1 MKVINNWQKGIFGT
15 LITCLFTSGLAL
27 PTFAQV
33 ISDGT
38 TRTIVNPNGKNFTIL
53 NGTEKGQNLFHS
65 FSNFSV
71 PTDGSA
77 TFDLVNTPNIKT
89 IFSRVT
95 GGNISHIDGLI
106 QTLNSH
112 HPVSLFLMNPNGIM
126 FGANASLNISG
137 SFVGTTAESIK
148 FADGTE
154 FSAKDTSTRPILTM
168 SVPVGLQLG
177 VDAGSIR
184 AKGKPILNFL
194 PALQNPQNPSDFLQ
208 SFKAQT
214 VALIGKE
221 IDFDS
226 AIISNPDGRFEL
238 WALKNAELGLN
249 NQTGLQI
256 SSPISADWG
265 TVTLRKSSLVN
276 TDGFNGGAI
285 NIRGRGLTIKEGAG
299 ISSATNGSRGKGQ
312 GITVKTTEYV
322 ELLGV
327 NDPLN
332 YPTPGIFTSVFASDA
347 KAGNITVE
355 TPSLR
360 IANGG
365 WLQSVNFGFVVLDNT
380 KPPIPIRDSS
390 TGNITV
396 RAQDVE
402 VKGYNPFPFINPETK
417 ELFFRPSAIT
427 TLVTGGENNNSG
439 NITIVADRVW
449 LLKGGRIST
458 DLLGFVPLT
467 TGKAGDI
474 SIRSTESLEISGTT
488 PDGFTSAVISSIQQF
503 ARGQGG
509 NISITTGRL
518 AISNG
523 GSVSSALGGLSEDNK
538 IPGALGGQGQAGNIK
553 IRAKDVEVSNPVI
566 DSVSNSVSGIT
577 VAVSEKSIGQGG
589 NIKLTADNL
598 RVFNGG
604 QIISSSSGQG
614 NAGNLDL
621 QVKNIDVQGVSPNL
635 VNGQYLKSAISASS
649 TTGFDAGTV
658 KITANNLLVHDQA
671 EITVSNT
678 GMGDAGNLRINA
690 KNIVLDHHGSLR
702 SEVKGGSQGN
712 IIIQV
717 DDTLVLRRNSNI
729 TTNASGSSTGGNISI
744 TADSIVAVPGENSD
758 IFANAV
764 LGSGGNIQITAQ
776 GIFGLTFRAQ
786 PTGESDITAS
796 SQYGVNGTVDINNV
810 GVDPNSGLIELPSN
824 VTDPSQKIAS
834 GCAENQSSSFIATGR
849 GGIPE
854 NPSSDI
860 GSVHAWSDLRDISAY
875 RKKKALQAQIPPSSG
890 NVVQATSWH
899 RNAQGQVVLFADQSS
914 GHEQPYVT
922 CAAFAKIE

>member
-1 MKVINNWQKGIFGT
+1 MRVISSWQKGIFGT

-33 ISDGT
+33 TSDGT
-38 TRTIVNPNGKNFTIL
+38 TGTIVNPNGNNFTIL
-53 NGTEKGQNLFHS
+53 NGTAKGQNLFHS

-95 GGNISHIDGLI
+95 GENISHIDGLI
-106 QTLNSH
+106 QTLNSSN
-112 HPVSLFLMNPNGIM
+112 PVSLFLMNPNGIM

-177 VDAGSIR
+177 VDAGSIK
-184 AKGKPILNFL
+184 AQGKPILNFL
-194 PALQNPQNPSDFLQ
+194 PDPQNPENPSNFPQ
-208 SFKAQT
+208 IFKAQT
-214 VALIGKE
+214 VALVGKD
-221 IDFDS
+221 IDFNS

-238 WALKNAELGLN
+238 LALKNAELGLN
-249 NQTGLQI
+249 NQAGLQI
-256 SSPISADWG
+256 TSPISADWG
-265 TVTLRKSSLVN
+265 TITLRKSSHLD
-276 TDGFNGGAI
+276 TTGFNGGAI

-299 ISSATNGSRGKGQ
+299 ISSATNGSRGKGK
-312 GITVKTTEYV
+312 GITVTTTEFV

-327 NDPLN
+327 SDPLN
-332 YPTPGIFTSVFASDA
+332 YATPGIFTSVFASNA
-347 KAGNITVE
+347 QAGDITVE

-365 WLQSVNFGFVVLDNT
+365 WLQSVNFGFNFFNGT
-380 KPPIPIRDSS
+380 PIRNSK

-402 VKGYNPFPFINPETK
+402 VKGYNPFPFDFFGTQS
-417 ELFFRPSAIT
+417 FRPSAIT

-439 NITIVADRVW
+439 NITIEADRVRV
-449 LLKGGRIST
+449 LNGSRIST
-458 DLLGFVPLT
+458 DLLGSAFGLT

-474 SIRSTESLEISGTT
+474 SINSTESLEISGTT
-488 PDGFTSAVISSIQQF
+488 PVNFTSAVISSIQPF

-518 AISNG
+518 AVSNG
-523 GSVSSALGGLSEDNK
+523 GAVSSALGG
-538 IPGALGGQGQAGNIK
+538 QGKAGNLDIQ
-553 IRAKDVEVSNPVI
+553 ATDVEVSNPVI

-577 VAVSEKSIGQGG
+577 VAVVKDAIGQGG
-589 NIKLTADNL
+589 NIQLTADNL

-614 NAGNLDL
+614 NAGNLDIK
-621 QVKNIDVQGVSPNL
+621 VKNIDVQGVSPNL

-649 TTGFDAGTV
+649 TTDFDAGTV
-658 KITANNLLVHDQA
+658 KITANNLLVHDEA

-678 GMGDAGNLRINA
+678 GMGDAGNLRIDA

-702 SEVKGGSQGN
+702 SEVKGGNQGN
-712 IIIQV
+712 IIIQEA
-717 DDTLVLRRNSNI
+717 DTLVLRRNSNI
-729 TTNASGSSTGGNISI
+729 TTNASGSSTGGNINI

-764 LGSGGNIQITAQ
+764 LGRGGNIQIATQ
-776 GIFGLTFRAQ
+776 GIFGLKFRAQ

-824 VTDPSQKIAS
+824 VTDPSQQIAS

-854 NPSSDI
+854 NPSLETGSDVYDRLNLRTWSDI
-860 GSVHAWSDLRDISAY
+860 RDISTY
-875 RKKKALQAQIPPSSG
+875 RKTTALQVPIHPLPG
-890 NVVQATSWH
+890 TLVQATSWH
-899 RNAQGQVVLFADQSS
+899 RNAQGEVVLFADKSS
-914 GHEQPYVT
+914 NHEQPFVT
-922 CAAFAKIE
+922 CAALAKIE